1 MKKRMFLGVL
11 IICLLIV
18 IILFMLNVIF
28 KNNLELNGD
37 SEVNIKLGEKYYELG
52 LKNID
57 ISKIKISGSVDVS
70 KPGVYEITYEVDKK
84 TIIRKVNVIDDIKPE
99 MKLKGNSD
107 IYLYLGNEYDE
118 DGVVS
123 IDNYDGD
130 ISNKVVVKSDVDK
143 NKVGDY
149 LITYTST
156 DSSSNEAILT
166 RNIHVINKD
175 SNSVNEIPILMYHF
189 FYDDSTKTHATD
201 NNWIYISDFEEQ
213 VKYLVDNNYYFP
225 TWKEIEL
232 YLDGKIKLP
241 DKSIVI
247 TVDDGDPSFFNL
259 GVPVLEKYK
268 VPATSF
274 MITSWYSPSNY
285 KYDSSLISIES
296 HSNNM
301 HRGGC
306 STGHKGL
313 FQCIDEEKGIQDLKE
328 SISVTKSNMVFCYP
342 FGDVNEREK
351 VMLNKTGFHL
361 AVTTKYGKIKPGM
374 DKLELP
380 RIRVSGGNSINYFIK
395 SIN

>member
-18 IILFMLNVIF
+18 IILFMLNIMV

-57 ISKIKISGSVDVS
+57 ISKIKISGNVDAS

-130 ISNKVVVKSDVDK
+130 ISDKVVTKSNVDK

-175 SNSVNEIPILMYHF
+175 SNSVNEISILMYHF

-361 AVTTKYGKIKPGM
+361 AVTTKYGKIKPDM